1 MTAETDNKSAYATTS
16 ARWRAIVNRDAAATG
31 FVYGVRTTKIYC
43 RPRCPARLAR
53 RANVEFYDTPLLAEK
68 AGYRPCKRCKPEDV
82 RAPTDPHIRLAQRA
96 CETMTLAALA
106 GGDKQRPTLSD
117 LSGEAGLTP
126 SHFHRVFKKVVG
138 VTPGKFARELMER
151 KSLGKVMV
159 PSGINARICWP
170 PPHLA
175 PLVGMSSPVQDSNN
189 NNASSLEPQVQTP
202 PLGDCDIDQ
211 IIGQGYSD
219 SQAVGPINWN
229 EFDLMLAAAS
239 DPRQQQQQQQQ
250 HHHHRHHQQQH
261 INFSRP
267 PTSTPASTA
276 AAAAVTTSSSPAVGG
291 GSGICMPQTTASH
304 SFDPNSLNNIQ
315 SMLTLDPNSTSNIN
329 FAQYMAEPI
338 DFSPMN
344 PPTTTNSSTNTTTGH
359 SPPDTFAHP
368 TPSPT
373 SVPSLYSQ
381 QSISPTDSPLMFDSY
396 TGLTGSWPPLLP
408 EDTDW
413 LDSQVLLPP
422 DYTSLDFC
430 ARS

>member
-1 MTAETDNKSAYATTS
+1 MTAESDNNKIDYSSTS

-53 RANVEFYDTPLLAEK
+53 RANVEFYDTPTLAEK

-159 PSGINARICWP
+159 PSGINARVCWP

-175 PLVGMSSPVQDSNN
+175 ALVGMSSPVQDSNN
-189 NNASSLEPQVQTP
+189 AVSSSSPSSSSKPQVQTT
-202 PLGDCDIDQ
+202 LGECDIDRNNNNHHHL
-211 IIGQGYSD
+211 
-219 SQAVGPINWN
+219 AAGP
-229 EFDLMLAAAS
+229 AAS
-239 DPRQQQQQQQQ
+239 DPRQQQQQ
-250 HHHHRHHQQQH
+250 HHHHHHHQQQH

-267 PTSTPASTA
+267 PTTTPSSTA
-276 AAAAVTTSSSPAVGG
+276 AVTSSSPVG
-291 GSGICMPQTTASH
+291 GICMPQTTASH
-304 SFDPNSLNNIQ
+304 SFDPSALNGVH
-315 SMLTLDPNSTSNIN
+315 SMLTLDPNSASNIN

-344 PPTTTNSSTNTTTGH
+344 PPTVTTTTNSSTNNTTGH
-359 SPPDTFAHP
+359 SPADTFAHP

-396 TGLTGSWPPLLP
+396 TGLAGSWPPLLP
-408 EDTDW
+408 DDTDW

-422 DYTSLDFC
+422 DYTSLDHC

>member
-1 MTAETDNKSAYATTS
+1 MADADNKMAYATTS
-16 ARWRAIVNRDAAATG
+16 ARWRAIVNRDAAATC

-53 RANVEFYDTPLLAEK
+53 RANVEFYDTPPQAEK
-68 AGYRPCKRCKPEDV
+68 AGYRPCKRCKPEDL

-159 PSGINARICWP
+159 PSGINAKISWP

-175 PLVGMSSPVQDSNN
+175 ALVGMNIPVSDSISPK
-189 NNASSLEPQVQTP
+189 PQVQTS
-202 PLGDCDIDQ
+202 LGDCDIDQ

-219 SQAVGPINWN
+219 PQTAGPINWN

-239 DPRQQQQQQQQ
+239 DPRQQQHQHHQQQQQ
-250 HHHHRHHQQQH
+250 
-261 INFSRP
+261 INYADP
-267 PTSTPASTA
+267 PTTTPTSVTTATAVTSTA
-276 AAAAVTTSSSPAVGG
+276 ATSSAAGL
-291 GSGICMPQTTASH
+291 CMPQTTQSH
-304 SFDPNSLNNIQ
+304 SFDPNPLT
-315 SMLTLDPNSTSNIN
+315 MLPLDHSSSSTIN

-338 DFSPMN
+338 DFSFMN
-344 PPTTTNSSTNTTTGH
+344 PLTTTNTTTGH
-359 SPPDTFAHP
+359 SPSDTFSRP

-373 SVPSLYSQ
+373 SVPSLYSHP
-381 QSISPTDSPLMFDSY
+381 SLSPTDSPVLFDSY
-396 TGLTGSWPPLLP
+396 AGLAGSGSPLLLD
-408 EDTDW
+408 DTDW
-413 LDSQVLLPP
+413 LDSQVLLQQ
-422 DYTSLDFC
+422 DYSIDHC
-430 ARS
+430 VRS

>member
-1 MTAETDNKSAYATTS
+1 MATDPDNKTAYASTT
-16 ARWRAIVNRDAAATG
+16 ARWRAIVTRDASATG

-53 RANVEFYDTPLLAEK
+53 RANVEFYDTPLQAEK

-82 RAPTDPHIRLAQRA
+82 RAPTDLHIRLAQRA

-106 GGDKQRPTLSD
+106 GGEKQRPTLSD

-159 PSGINARICWP
+159 PSGINARISWP

-175 PLVGMSSPVQDSNN
+175 AMVGLKKPISDSISSNPPVQ
-189 NNASSLEPQVQTP
+189 SS
-202 PLGDCDIDQ
+202 LGDCDIDQ

-219 SQAVGPINWN
+219 PQAMGTINWN

-239 DPRQQQQQQQQ
+239 DPRPQHHHHHHHQQQQQQQQ
-250 HHHHRHHQQQH
+250 QQQ
-261 INFSRP
+261 INYADP
-267 PTSTPASTA
+267 PTTTPTSA
-276 AAAAVTTSSSPAVGG
+276 AATSATIPSSSSAGG
-291 GSGICMPQTTASH
+291 LCMPQTTTSH
-304 SFDPNSLNNIQ
+304 SFDPNSLNNIN
-315 SMLTLDPNSTSNIN
+315 SLLPLDPNSTSNLN

-338 DFSPMN
+338 DFSFMN
-344 PPTTTNSSTNTTTGH
+344 PLTATSNSNNTGQ
-359 SPPDTFAHP
+359 SSPDTFSHP

-373 SVPSLYSQ
+373 SVPSMYSQ
-381 QSISPTDSPLMFDSY
+381 QSLSPTDSPLLFDSY
-396 TGLTGSWPPLLP
+396 GGLACSWPPLLP
-408 EDTDW
+408 DDPDW
-413 LDSQVLLPP
+413 LDSQVLLQQ
-422 DYTSLDFC
+422 DHSSLDYC